1 MLKVLSVTELSG
13 YVTGIFEAEE
23 LLHNLQ
29 VYGEASNISFV
40 RGNIYFNLKDENALL
55 PCIMFGA
62 SSCNIKEGDQVL
74 LNGGL
79 KYYSKGGKLNFYAT
93 SISPYGSGILYQKF
107 LALKEQLEKDGV
119 FDAKYKKPLPKNIKK
134 IGVVTSSTGAVLHD
148 IETVSHRRNPALEI
162 VVYPAK
168 VQGDDAEKTIING
181 INYFDLKSDVD
192 VIIIARGGGSIEDLQ
207 PFNTESLARE
217 IIKVSK
223 PIISAVGHETDF
235 TICDFASSVRAATPS
250 EAAELVSI
258 NVFEKMKTISN
269 LLDRLYYGVCNN
281 VDEKYKQF
289 SKNINSLSDKYNAI
303 YDKQRKQF
311 DKNLLKLSML
321 NVLDKCQNNF
331 ILCQEKLYALN
342 PALFYEK
349 GYAKILRSGKC
360 IRSKTDLTVGDNI
373 DIEFVD
379 GLVGAT
385 VNKKEN

>member
-107 LALKEQLEKDGV
+107 LVLKEQLEKDGV
-119 FDAKYKKPLPKNIKK
+119 FDAKHKKPLPKTIKK

-162 VVYPAK
+162 VVYPAR
-168 VQGDDAEKTIING
+168 VQGEGAEKTIING
-181 INYFDLKSDVD
+181 IKYFDKKSDVD

-207 PFNTESLARE
+207 PFNTEALARE
-217 IIKVSK
+217 IITVSK

-235 TICDFASSVRAATPS
+235 TICDFASSIRAATPS
-250 EAAELVSI
+250 EAAELVST
-258 NVFEKMKTISN
+258 NVFEKMNIINNMIDKI
-269 LLDRLYYGVCNN
+269 YFAVCNII
-281 VDEKYKQF
+281 DEKYRQF
-289 SKNINSLSDKYNAI
+289 ARVAKMLGDKFNAI
-303 YDKQRKQF
+303 FDRQRKSF
-311 DKNLLKLSML
+311 DKTTLKLSML
-321 NVLDKCQNNF
+321 NVLDKYQNNF
-331 ILCQEKLYALN
+331 ILCQEKLFGLN
-342 PALFYEK
+342 PALFYDK
-349 GYAKILRSGKC
+349 GYAKIVRDNKFV
-360 IRSKTDLTVGDNI
+360 RSKNDLSVGDNI
-373 DIEFVD
+373 EIEFPD
-379 GLVGAT
+379 GRVGAV

>member
-107 LALKEQLEKDGV
+107 LALKEQLEKDGI
-119 FDAKYKKPLPKNIKK
+119 FDAKHKKPLPKIIKK

-168 VQGDDAEKTIING
+168 VQGEGAEKTIING
-181 INYFDLKSDVD
+181 IKYFDKKSDID

-207 PFNTESLARE
+207 PFNTEALARE
-217 IIKVSK
+217 IINVSK

-235 TICDFASSVRAATPS
+235 TICDFASSIRAATPS

-258 NVFEKMKTISN
+258 NVFEKMNIIN
-269 LLDRLYYGVCNN
+269 NMLDKIYFAVCNII
-281 VDEKYKQF
+281 DEKYKQF
-289 SKNINSLSDKYNAI
+289 ARAAKILGDKYNVI
-303 YDKQRKQF
+303 FDRQRKSF
-311 DKNLLKLSML
+311 DKTALKLSML
-321 NVLDKCQNNF
+321 NILDKHQNNF
-331 ILCQEKLYALN
+331 ILCQEKLFGLN
-342 PALFYEK
+342 PALFYDK
-349 GYAKILRSGKC
+349 GYAKIVRDNKC
-360 IRSKTDLTVGDNI
+360 VRSKNDLSVGDNI
-373 DIEFVD
+373 EIEFLD
-379 GLVGAT
+379 GRVGAV